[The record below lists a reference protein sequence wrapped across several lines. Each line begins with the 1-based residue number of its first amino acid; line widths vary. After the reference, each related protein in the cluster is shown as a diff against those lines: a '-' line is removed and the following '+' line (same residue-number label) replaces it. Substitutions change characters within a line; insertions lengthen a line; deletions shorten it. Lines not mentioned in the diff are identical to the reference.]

1 LRAASVSRGTAG
13 VVNTVTVGL
22 QTELPAGVLHV
33 GCVLPPLLHV
43 GCVLPPLLLDSC
55 AMYSGLAR
63 ARFETRMLHLP

>member
-33 GCVLPPLLHV
+33 GCVLPPLL
-43 GCVLPPLLLDSC
+43 LDSR